1 MMFEIFIILLDLSVL
16 HFSNQP
22 VNNGTNAFGGC
33 SNQPNNCYLSLTPL
47 QSFASAWPQP
57 QKTRVE
63 DSDT

>member
-1 MMFEIFIILLDLSVL
+1 MFEIFIILSGLFVL
-16 HFSNQP
+16 RFSNQQ
-22 VNNGTNAFGGC
+22 VNNGANAFGGG

-47 QSFASAWPQP
+47 QFFAAAWPQP